1 MTIQQHLSN
10 RFSLSE
16 SAVKEAF
23 NEYYNE
29 DLDRILLQ
37 ISLYFDV
44 SIDDIK
50 GKSRYKPFPLCRQ
63 LFFYFA
69 KKKTGRQLEKLAQK
83 VGQKHSNASISIK
96 TIEGYLE
103 NDREIQY
110 IAKELEEMV

>member
-1 MTIQQHLSN
+1 MTIQQHISN
-10 RFSLSE
+10 RFNLSE

-23 NEYYNE
+23 EQYYNE

-50 GKSRYKPFPLCRQ
+50 SKSRNKPLPLCRQ

-69 KKKTGRQLEKLAQK
+69 KKKTGRQLVKIAEK

-96 TIEGYLE
+96 TINGYLE

-110 IAKELEEMV
+110 IAKQLGGLI